1 MEDLYGVLQPSHGA
15 LTGHRLGAE
24 LFSQSPGIRSRSS
37 DFWIDADIEV
47 QMTTGEYRLDGGLVD
62 E

>member
-24 LFSQSPGIRSRSS
+24 LFSQSPRNSLSFVGFLDRRGYRG
-37 DFWIDADIEV
+37 ADD
-47 QMTTGEYRLDGGLVD
+47 YRRIQIGWRTRR
-62 E
+62 